1 MEHQLWFLD
10 FQVLE
15 RIYRDPWDDCRLLVA
30 IPWARFP
37 CSFIENNHL
46 LWCLCL
52 KVIWFLDFAYMVA
65 SCRLFPA
72 TQNADLSLSTMCEQ
86 GQRRN
91 VRRSVLHKRL
101 LLKPSDLYWRKLPR
115 SGVNLIYFI
124 SGSICYLL
132 SCTLW
137 ALESLEGNSNSSR
150 VNPVSLG
157 IRSKILQRPLCEIP
171 WTLSCESWFWTFY
184 RSNSEA
190 KVSLS
195 NELESSRH
203 QALTC
208 SLWRE

>member
-1 MEHQLWFLD
+1 
-10 FQVLE
+10 VL
-15 RIYRDPWDDCRLLVA
+15 
-30 IPWARFP
+30 
-37 CSFIENNHL
+37 
-46 LWCLCL
+46 
-52 KVIWFLDFAYMVA
+52 
-65 SCRLFPA
+65 
-72 TQNADLSLSTMCEQ
+72 Q
-86 GQRRN
+86 
-91 VRRSVLHKRL
+91 KRL

-137 ALESLEGNSNSSR
+137 ALESLVGNSNSTR

-184 RSNSEA
+184 CSNSEA

-203 QALTC
+203 QVLTC